1 MGPNDGTGMD
11 GPRSVGR
18 YQIRRWLTSG
28 AMGEIYEAL
37 DPVIDRRVAIKVVRR
52 DLNQA
57 DDARVWFD
65 RFRQEVRAA
74 GRLLHPNIVTV
85 LDCGEDLGAPFLAME
100 YVEGE
105 SVDRIIKRS
114 GRLAFQDAISI
125 ITQTL
130 AALEFAHANGVIHRD
145 IKPSNILVVKT
156 GVVKL
161 ADFGIAHL
169 EASDLTG
176 AGLVLGTLSYM
187 APEQFAARPVGH
199 QADLFSAGAVLFE
212 LLSGVKPFGG
222 RSVAENMLN
231 MEQRVPSDLCQL
243 NPEVSPE
250 LRHVIEV
257 ALAFEPQHRHRNA
270 AEFSRAIGTA
280 SSKPAATVITTG
292 GDETELATAAPAL
305 PTAPSVET
313 AGTPLL
319 GPELLREIERDLA
332 TFVGPWASFAV
343 RRSARTIP
351 DIKMLYEE
359 LAAYIHVP
367 EERASFIAMGQRRA
381 AGLDLRVSAPSTG
394 SLPRPTVSGRDT
406 LALAP
411 DQISRIE
418 NTLTQYIGPI
428 ARIVL
433 RQQLSRSAS
442 LPDFYRDLAAHIP
455 DERDRTD
462 FLRLYAWGE

>member
-1 MGPNDGTGMD
+1 MRAGDGTGTE
-11 GPRSVGR
+11 GPKSVGR

-37 DPVIDRRVAIKVVRR
+37 DPVIDRRVAIKIVRR
-52 DLNQA
+52 DLNQG
-57 DDARVWFD
+57 DDALVWLD

-85 LDCGEDLGAPFLAME
+85 LDCGEDSGAPFLAME
-100 YVEGE
+100 YIEGE
-105 SVDRIIKRS
+105 SVARILKRS
-114 GRLAFQDAISI
+114 GRLVFQDAISI

-130 AALEFAHANGVIHRD
+130 DALECAHANGVIHRD
-145 IKPSNILVVKT
+145 IKPSNILVTKT
-156 GVVKL
+156 GLVKL

-169 EASDLTG
+169 EASELTG
-176 AGLVLGTLSYM
+176 AGVALGTPSYM
-187 APEQFAARPVGH
+187 APEQFAANPVDH
-199 QADLFSAGAVLFE
+199 RADLFSAGAVLFE
-212 LLSGVKPFGG
+212 LLSGVKPFRG

-231 MEQRVPSDLCQL
+231 MEQRVPTDLCQL

-250 LRHVIEV
+250 LRQVIEV
-257 ALAFEPQHRHRNA
+257 ALAFEPQHRYRNA

-280 SSKPAATVITTG
+280 SLKPAATILSTAG
-292 GDETELATAAPAL
+292 EETKLATAAPT
-305 PTAPSVET
+305 PSTSAPVET

-332 TFVGPWASFAV
+332 TFVGPWAGFAV
-343 RRSARTIP
+343 RRSARTMP
-351 DIKMLYEE
+351 DIKTLYEE
-359 LAAYIHVP
+359 LAAYILVP

-381 AGLDLRVSAPSTG
+381 AGLVSRVSAYGTG
-394 SLPRPTVSGRDT
+394 SLPRPTVSGRDP
-406 LALAP
+406 LALAA

-418 NTLTQYIGPI
+418 NTLTRYIGPI

-442 LPDFYRDLAAHIP
+442 LADFYRDLAAHIP

-462 FLRLYAWGE
+462 FLRSHLGSE